1 MRSIPLYTL
10 ALFALGGVA
19 ATGATANASED
30 RRHLDS
36 TIVDIDRATG
46 QAWFD
51 NVISLDPSITPSS
64 YATARSLVI
73 VSACNSAAL
82 GSCGALALSTDTH

>member
-10 ALFALGGVA
+10 ALFALGSVA

-36 TIVDIDRATG
+36 TIVDIDRATV

-51 NVISLDPSITPSS
+51 NGMSLDPSIYTFELHNSS
-64 YATARSLVI
+64 QVDDCVRLQF
-73 VSACNSAAL
+73 
-82 GSCGALALSTDTH
+82 GSTGFLWRVGVVN